1 MISNFP
7 NPFSGNQLPEQFSYF
22 MSSNALTN
30 REHLIE
36 LYNRGERN
44 FAEVRLSG
52 VNLKR
57 QCLNQINLSHSYLKR
72 ANLAEACLINA
83 NFNACCP

>member
-1 MISNFP
+1 
-7 NPFSGNQLPEQFSYF
+7 

-83 NFNACCP
+83 NFKDASWKKLI